1 MQENWEFEQ
10 FLNPFSDRWLALSR
24 AEKKNMSSCYLPA
37 NQFFATAVSFLVAF
51 KEPTA
56 AGTSVFKT
64 RRHAFA
70 LKSNDKAYL
79 SSQNILE

>member
-1 MQENWEFEQ
+1 MVGPQ
-10 FLNPFSDRWLALSR
+10 
-24 AEKKNMSSCYLPA
+24 SCYTSQLLTPA
-37 NQFFATAVSFLVAF
+37 NHFVEQLFPILVAF
-51 KEPTA
+51 EESAA

-70 LKSNDKAYL
+70 LRSNDKAYL